1 MVLNGSKC
9 HLLVGGN
16 KNDTFSCTIDGSI
29 IKETAIENLLGI
41 KLDRELKFD
50 IHGKEICKKAGQISM
65 HSPDNVKYFLL
76 TEENF

>member
-1 MVLNGSKC
+1 MVFNGSKC

-16 KNDTFSCTIDGSI
+16 KNDTFSCTTDGSI
-29 IKETAIENLLGI
+29 IKETAIEKLLGI
-41 KLDRELKFD
+41 KLDRELKFE
-50 IHGKEICKKAGQISM
+50 IHVKEICKKLVKNSM